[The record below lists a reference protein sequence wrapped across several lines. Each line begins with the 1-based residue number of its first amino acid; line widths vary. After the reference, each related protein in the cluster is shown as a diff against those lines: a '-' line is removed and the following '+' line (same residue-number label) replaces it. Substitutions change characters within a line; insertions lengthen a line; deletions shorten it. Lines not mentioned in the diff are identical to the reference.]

1 MADDGEYERIPCQ
14 DLVLVAQVEGQ
25 HLLHSLPIAVQFA
38 QPSVVSSSVQARD
51 LVVRVDVRRGARLWN
66 LAPQDVAVWVVHKSV
81 KENLF
86 NENVKLFSPPHFTL
100 DKAGSL
106 WMSRANISKSPNSP
120 LLPLFPRT
128 RVFSQVEF

>member
-38 QPSVVSSSVQARD
+38 QPSVVSSPVQARD

-66 LAPQDVAVWVVHKSV
+66 LAPQDVAVRVVHKSV
-81 KENLF
+81 
-86 NENVKLFSPPHFTL
+86 NEKTCSTKLSQLFSPPHFTL
-100 DKAGSL
+100 DKADSL
-106 WMSRANISKSPNSP
+106 WMS
-120 LLPLFPRT
+120 
-128 RVFSQVEF
+128 

>member
-25 HLLHSLPIAVQFA
+25 HLLHSLPITVQLA

-51 LVVRVDVRRGARLWN
+51 LVVRVDVRRGTRLWN
-66 LAPQDVAVWVVHKSV
+66 LAPQDVAVRVVHKSA
-81 KENLF
+81 
-86 NENVKLFSPPHFTL
+86 NEKTFSTKLSMFSPPHLTL
-100 DKAGSL
+100 DKAVSL
-106 WMSRANISKSPNSP
+106 WMSRANVSESPNSP
-120 LLPLFPRT
+120 LLPLFPRP

>member
-66 LAPQDVAVWVVHKSV
+66 LAPQDVAVRVVHKSV
-81 KENLF
+81 KKRPSKQCEFCIYLHDKSF
-86 NENVKLFSPPHFTL
+86 NHSGLPEWFSWW
-100 DKAGSL
+100 GRS
-106 WMSRANISKSPNSP
+106 
-120 LLPLFPRT
+120 
-128 RVFSQVEF
+128 VGQVGLVV